1 MIIRSWRLELH
12 TYKPW
17 HVTFDCSNITVM
29 CKCIVGVSKTGYR
42 PKLDDYLSSVDT
54 PLAQDLLSLTNVS
67 KY

>member
-1 MIIRSWRLELH
+1 MEIRVAH
-12 TYKPW
+12 IQAMNIM
-17 HVTFDCSNITVM
+17 HVTFDCSHITIM